1 MIDAITYT
9 EMLKHIR
16 TNEFV
21 EDTIGVLITRPDLNT
36 GNSILKSLNYF
47 HHLVQIILIFICLVT
62 VLTGAVIDIP
72 T

>member
-21 EDTIGVLITRPDLNT
+21 EDTIGVLAMGSDQTEVLNM
-36 GNSILKSLNYF
+36 
-47 HHLVQIILIFICLVT
+47 Q
-62 VLTGAVIDIP
+62 
-72 T
+72 

>member
-47 HHLVQIILIFICLVT
+47 HH
-62 VLTGAVIDIP
+62 
-72 T
+72 